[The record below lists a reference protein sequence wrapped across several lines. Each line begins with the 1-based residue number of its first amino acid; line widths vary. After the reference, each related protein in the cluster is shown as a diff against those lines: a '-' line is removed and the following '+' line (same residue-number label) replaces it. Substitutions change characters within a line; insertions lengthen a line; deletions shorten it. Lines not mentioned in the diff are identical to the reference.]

1 MVERLLYAVTVLI
14 WGSTWL
20 AIRFQLGVVA
30 PDLSVVYRF
39 ALAGA
44 LLVGYCLLTRRSL
57 RFPPRA
63 HGHIALQG
71 LFLFCANYILFYLAA
86 LHLPTGLLAVVFTII
101 LPMNVVNGAL
111 FLGAPVDRRVL
122 FGGSI
127 GLAGM
132 SLLFWP
138 EISAFEA
145 SSGALL
151 GLGLG
156 VAATLSASLGN
167 MVAARNQR
175 GGLPIVQTNALGMSY
190 GALLTLAF
198 VVVRGAPFAFDDS
211 IGYLASLIYLAVF
224 GSVVAFGCYLTLLG
238 RIGMDRASY
247 AMVLFPVIALALS
260 TAFEGYRWTPFG
272 VAGVAL
278 ILAGNLIV
286 LRRPRLAAAASS

>member
-1 MVERLLYAVTVLI
+1 MAERLLYAATVLI

-20 AIRFQLGVVA
+20 AIRFQLGIVP

-44 LLVGYCLLTRRSL
+44 LLIGYCLLTRRPL
-57 RFPPRA
+57 RFPLRA
-63 HGHIALQG
+63 HSFIALQG

-86 LHLPTGLLAVVFTII
+86 LHLPTGLLAVVFSTI
-101 LPMNVVNGAL
+101 LPMNVANGAL
-111 FLGAPVDRRVL
+111 FLGAPVDRRVVI
-122 FGGSI
+122 GGAI

-138 EISAFEA
+138 EIEAFEA
-145 SSGALL
+145 SSGALV
-151 GLGLG
+151 GLGLS

-167 MVAARNQR
+167 MVAARNLR
-175 GGLPIVQTNALGMSY
+175 AGLPIVQTNALGMSY

-198 VVVRGAPFAFDDS
+198 AVARGAPLAFDDS
-211 IGYLASLIYLAVF
+211 FGYLASLVYLAVF

-238 RIGMDRASY
+238 RIGVDRAAY

-260 TAFEGYRWTPFG
+260 TAFEGYRWTTFGMVG
-272 VAGVAL
+272 VAF
-278 ILAGNLIV
+278 ILAGNLVV
-286 LRRPRLAAAASS
+286 LRRPRLVAAASD

>member
-1 MVERLLYAVTVLI
+1 MADRLLYAVTVLI

-44 LLVGYCLLTRRSL
+44 LLVGYCLLTRRPL
-57 RFPPRA
+57 GFPLRA
-63 HGHIALQG
+63 HGFVALQA
-71 LFLFCANYILFYLAA
+71 LFLFCVNYILFYLAA
-86 LHLPTGLLAVVFTII
+86 PHLPTGLLAVVFTAI

-122 FGGSI
+122 IGGAI

-138 EISAFEA
+138 EIEAFEA
-145 SSGALL
+145 SSGALV
-151 GLGLG
+151 GLGLS

-167 MVAARNQR
+167 MVAARNLR
-175 GGLPIVQTNALGMSY
+175 AGLPIVQTNALGMSY

-198 VVVRGAPFAFDDS
+198 VVARGAPIAFDDS
-211 IGYLASLIYLAVF
+211 FGYLASLVYLAVF

-238 RIGMDRASY
+238 RIGVDRAAY
-247 AMVLFPVIALALS
+247 AMVLFPVVAIALS

-272 VAGVAL
+272 MVGVAC

-286 LRRPRLAAAASS
+286 LRKPRRVAVAGD